1 MGKIISVMSRKA
13 NRFNV
18 EARAEKIISKDKQQA
33 APKYPSNL
41 SDMDR
46 VLKGLKFQSNTN

>member
-18 EARAEKIISKDKQQA
+18 EARAEKIISKDKQTA
-33 APKYPSNL
+33 APKFPSNVA
-41 SDMDR
+41 DMDR
-46 VLKGLKFQSNTN
+46 VLKGKI